1 MTTHELK
8 SWPEFFAP
16 VLNGRKA
23 FELRFND
30 RDFHVSDVLV
40 LKEWDPL
47 TEVYTGRELRA
58 VVTSVWLSS
67 DLPDSKI
74 LHPDYVIM
82 GIRRTGPPPPP
93 ARTISKGI

>member
-8 SWPEFFAP
+8 SWPKFFVP
-16 VLNGRKA
+16 VLEGRKA

-30 RDFHVSDVLV
+30 RDFNEGDVLV

-47 TEVYTGRELRA
+47 AETYTGREVRA
-58 VVTSVWLSS
+58 VVTSVWLSW
-67 DLPDSKI
+67 DLPESKI

-82 GIRRTGPPPPP
+82 GIRVE
-93 ARTISKGI
+93 